1 MSTQHQEL
9 MIKGDLGLH
18 DFLDMLEG
26 ERKQV
31 KKGER
36 RLFSLW
42 FASDNL
48 ETLGVLMILKF

>member
-1 MSTQHQEL
+1 

-18 DFLDMLEG
+18 DLLDTLKG

-31 KKGER
+31 KKGEIK
-36 RLFSLW
+36 LFSVW

-48 ETLGVLMILKF
+48 RALGVLMLLKFSTDSE

>member
-1 MSTQHQEL
+1 

-18 DFLDMLEG
+18 DFLDTLKG

-36 RLFSLW
+36 KLSSVW

-48 ETLGVLMILKF
+48 RALGVLMLLKLATDPE